1 MTTIWQDLRYAV
13 RVLRKAPGFTFVTML
28 VLAIGIGANSAIF
41 SLVDAALLRPLP
53 FRDADRLVLVW
64 ERSAR
69 QARNRVA
76 PLNFLDWRE
85 QSHAFTGLAAVAS
98 AARTLTG
105 LTEQPDRIP
114 GQAVTADFFSVL
126 GISPIAGRA
135 FLPEDAGPT
144 SRVVVV
150 SERFGYPMLLW
161 KLPLSEMP
169 YGSGRVPDSF
179 PFLRNGIL

>member
-105 LTEQPDRIP
+105 LSLIH
-114 GQAVTADFFSVL
+114 
-126 GISPIAGRA
+126 I
-135 FLPEDAGPT
+135 
-144 SRVVVV
+144 
-150 SERFGYPMLLW
+150 
-161 KLPLSEMP
+161 
-169 YGSGRVPDSF
+169 
-179 PFLRNGIL
+179 